1 MEKMELAIMFSG
13 GTDSLAVYA
22 LASLGHHPGLPRPKH
37 IHLLHMLNGMSRFHD
52 FPRQRF
58 EAAKKILANQVPR
71 TEMHFLD
78 SAAKLPE
85 VLMVEI
91 DMGRLFQ
98 GLWLDH
104 YEELMPRYNGKNL
117 VCVACKVAMHTR
129 AIIYCIENFIP
140 HLVTGYAKR
149 QEYYPEQ
156 TPAFMGKIADFSN
169 SFGVR
174 THFPVYED
182 LEDEMVTRHLLEDF
196 GLPSTGGG
204 ERKCL
209 FCQTLTTA
217 TEKEI
222 GQYLDD
228 MLPVVAEYIEL
239 RQAGR
244 IKEAANCFP
253 PGNTKIIQEAQDKK
267 KTN

>member
-1 MEKMELAIMFSG
+1 MQKQEMAIMFSG
-13 GTDSLAVYA
+13 GTDSLALYGMA
-22 LASLGHHPGLPRPKH
+22 ALGHHPQLPRPRF

-58 EAAKKILANQVPR
+58 EVARKILAAQKPLAALGLQG
-71 TEMHFLD
+71 E
-78 SAAKLPE
+78 SAGKMPGAE
-85 VLMVEI
+85 MVEL

-98 GLWLDH
+98 GFWLDR
-104 YEELMPRYNGKNL
+104 YEEMMPRYNHKNL
-117 VCVACKVAMHTR
+117 VCVACKTAMHTR
-129 AIIYCIENFIP
+129 AVIYCQEHFVP
-140 HLVTGYAKR
+140 VLVTGYARR

-156 TPAFMGKIADFSN
+156 TPVFMEKIREFSAH
-169 SFGVR
+169 FGISC
-174 THFPVYED
+174 HFPVYED
-182 LEDEMVTRHLLEDF
+182 FDDQLVTRQVLEEL

-222 GQYLDD
+222 GRYLDD
-228 MLPVVAEYIEL
+228 MLPRAIEYVEL

-244 IKEAANCFP
+244 VSEAARIFP
-253 PGNTKIIQEAQDKK
+253 PGNIR
-267 KTN
+267 